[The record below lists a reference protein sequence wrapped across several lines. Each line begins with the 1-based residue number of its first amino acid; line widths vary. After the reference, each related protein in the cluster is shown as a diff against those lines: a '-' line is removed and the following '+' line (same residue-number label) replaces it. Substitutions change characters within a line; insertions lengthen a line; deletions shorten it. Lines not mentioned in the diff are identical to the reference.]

1 MGRVLVTQRLPEGG
15 TDPLLAAGHE
25 VVGATGDDPWS
36 ASDLAAQAGDFDAIV
51 CLLTDPI
58 DAEVLRAGAAGAL
71 RVVANV
77 AVGFNNIDVA
87 AAADLGIA
95 VCNTPG
101 VLDETTAD
109 IAFLLILA
117 ASRLA
122 SAAEAD
128 LRAGRWN
135 GWGINQY
142 LGRDVHGSV
151 LGIVGY
157 GRIGVAVARRA
168 EGFGMKV
175 LHHSRRPTGSHGY
188 VGTLDELMESSEVVS
203 VHVPLNPETWHLVG
217 RRQLEQL
224 GPDGVLVNTSRG
236 PVVDEAELARALH
249 EGTIFAAGVDVYED
263 EPAVHPD
270 LLTAPR
276 AVLLPHIGSGSRA
289 TRTRMA
295 RLACEGVVEVLS
307 GREPSNLVKVA
318 ATPTP

>member
-1 MGRVLVTQRLPEGG
+1 VARVLVTQRLPEGG
-15 TDPLLAAGHE
+15 TDPLIETGHV
-25 VVGATGDDPWS
+25 VVGGTGDDPWS
-36 ASDLAAQAGDFDAIV
+36 VSDLSAAAGDFDAIV
-51 CLLTDPI
+51 CLLTDPV
-58 DAEVLRAGAAGAL
+58 DAEVLRAGAAGRL
-71 RVVANV
+71 KVVGNV
-77 AVGFNNIDVA
+77 AVGYNNIDVSKA
-87 AAADLGIA
+87 SELGIA

-122 SAAEAD
+122 SDAEAD
-128 LRAGRWN
+128 LREGRWH

-151 LGIVGY
+151 LGIVGF
-157 GRIGVAVARRA
+157 GRIGMAVAKRA

-175 LHHSRRPTGSHGY
+175 LHHSRRTTELDGY
-188 VGTLDELMESSEVVS
+188 IPSLDELMEMSDIVS
-203 VHVPLNPETWHLVG
+203 LHVPLNPETRHLV
-217 RRQLEQL
+217 RRTQLELL

-249 EGTIFAAGVDVYED
+249 DGTIFAAGIDVYEE
-263 EPAVHPD
+263 EPAVHPE

-276 AVLLPHIGSGSRA
+276 AVLLPHVGSGSRA

-295 RLACEGVVEVLS
+295 RLACEGVSEVLA
-307 GREPSNLVKVA
+307 GGTPANLVKVVSP
-318 ATPTP
+318 ATP